1 VTTLQTVLVAVFG
14 VLIMSAIGSFMCV
27 IIDRLPKYLDEPNEY
42 HEHWDTNSWSD
53 VLGGNSRCS
62 SCGAP
67 VRPRDNIPVLS
78 WLLLRGRCRNP
89 ECAERI
95 PSFHPLVE
103 LAVPAFSA
111 AIVWANGWS
120 WWLLPWL
127 ALVPVGIAIA
137 VIDWRTLMVPTR
149 LVWPSFAIV
158 VVLSAVAALAEGD
171 PAALLGGLVG
181 IAVLAGP
188 LFVLWWIQPTG
199 IGFGDV
205 RLTVLLG
212 WTIGSAAMAVGG
224 PWVSSLFIALI
235 AMVVASA
242 LGIVA
247 GLATLGRPL
256 PSTLQYLQDQGAKRT
271 PFRKRPVPFGPP
283 LVVSALLALIVVQPF
298 VEPFI

>member
-1 VTTLQTVLVAVFG
+1 MTTAQTVLVAVFG
-14 VLIMSAIGSFMCV
+14 VLAMSAIGSFMCV

-42 HEHWDTNSWSD
+42 NERWDTNSWSH

-67 VRPRDNIPVLS
+67 VRARDNIPVLS

-111 AIVWANGWS
+111 AIVVANGWS
-120 WWLLPWL
+120 WWLLPWV
-127 ALVPVGIAIA
+127 ALVPVGVAIA

-149 LVWPSFAIV
+149 LVWPSFALI
-158 VVLSAVAALAEGD
+158 VVLSVVAALAEGA
-171 PAALLGGLVG
+171 PGALLGGLVG
-181 IAVLAGP
+181 IAVLSGP
-188 LFVLWWIQPTG
+188 LFILWWIQPAG

-212 WTIGSAAMAVGG
+212 WTVGSAAMAVGG
-224 PWVSSLFIALI
+224 PWTSALFIALI
-235 AMVVASA
+235 TMVVASFIG
-242 LGIVA
+242 LIA
-247 GLATLGRPL
+247 GVATLGRPL
-256 PSTLQYLQDQGAKRT
+256 PSTLGYLQDQGSKRT

-283 LVVSALLALIVVQPF
+283 LVVAALLALIVVQPF
-298 VEPFI
+298 VEPFV